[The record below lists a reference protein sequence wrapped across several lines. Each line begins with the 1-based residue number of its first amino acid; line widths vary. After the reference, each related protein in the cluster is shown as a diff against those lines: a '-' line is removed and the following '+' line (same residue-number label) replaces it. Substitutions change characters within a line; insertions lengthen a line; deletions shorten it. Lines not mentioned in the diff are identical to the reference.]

1 MDNFVEKKMPIA
13 ILITQL
19 IMLPLFA
26 LDDQANLMLLYSFVS
41 IYVIIQYLRDFIF
54 RVNLD
59 NQIGVY
65 YLIAQL
71 LLLAVIISVDQSF
84 ISQVFLLI
92 LIGEMVYH
100 HSLSSSIIFASFAY
114 ISFVLGKWIAFDFP
128 ALSSMTFIIPRITEF
143 LVVFTFSYLV
153 KLSISQKQQLQKAYE
168 KMKTSTLQ
176 LEEKTIMQE
185 RKRFAREMHDSIGHS
200 FSTSLIGLN
209 AVKTLIVSE
218 QDQAKDMLNQVYR
231 NLELG
236 LQEVRKSVRD
246 LQESHFF
253 IDFYQAV
260 SSLIQETIEQTGV
273 TIDSEI
279 NVQEYSMTPK
289 QEIVIFRALQEGL
302 TNGLRH
308 GQANQFYV
316 YLVTNKE
323 GILFRLSD
331 NGNVM
336 ENFEENLG
344 FGLMAMKERV
354 EELDGVITIQ
364 SKNTTMGGADIII
377 ELPPQENNN
386 AKSHENAG

>member
-19 IMLPLFA
+19 IMVPLFA
-26 LDDQANLMLLYSFVS
+26 LDDQANLTFLYFMVG
-41 IYVIIQYLRDFIF
+41 IYVMIQFLRDFVF

-59 NQIGVY
+59 DQTGVY
-65 YLIAQL
+65 YLITQL
-71 LLLAVIISVDQSF
+71 LLLAVLISVDQSF

-100 HSLSSSIIFASFAY
+100 HSLTSSIIFTSFAY
-114 ISFVLGKWIAFDFP
+114 MSFVLGKWIAFDFP
-128 ALSSMTFIIPRITEF
+128 SLSSMTFIIPRITEF

-153 KLSISQKQQLQKAYE
+153 KLSINQKHQLQKAYE
-168 KMKTSTLQ
+168 KMKLSTLQ

-209 AVKTLIVSE
+209 AVKTLISSE
-218 QDQAKDMLNQVYR
+218 QDQAKNMLNQVYR
-231 NLELG
+231 NLEEG
-236 LQEVRKSVRD
+236 LQEVRKSVRN

-273 TIDSEI
+273 VIESEI
-279 NVQEYSMTPK
+279 NVRKFSLIPR
-289 QEIVIFRALQEGL
+289 QEIVIYRALQEGV

-308 GQANQFYV
+308 GKANRFHV

-331 NGNVM
+331 NGNAI

-354 EELDGVITIQ
+354 EELNGVIKIH
-364 SKNTTMGGADIII
+364 SINTKLGGADIII
-377 ELPPQENNN
+377 ELPHLEDNN